1 MLAESAGMVEGAF
14 KGGFFADIGLKDEDG
29 AYLAPWFTDEEPVE
43 LKVDSLS
50 EDDSGIVRYF
60 LLLFGLH
67 FILRAFLPSKLSGRQ
82 IA

>member
-1 MLAESAGMVEGAF
+1 MLIESAERFEGAF
-14 KGGFFADIGLKDEDG
+14 KSGFFADIGLEDEFC

-50 EDDSGIVRYF
+50 DDDSGLTRYF

-67 FILRAFLPSKLSGRQ
+67 LILRALLPSKLSGRQ